1 MGSLGGM
8 EILLLFALALLLFG
22 PRKLPEIGKT
32 VGKTVGE
39 FRKATLEFKTS
50 LEREVELE
58 KLKETTGAIKEATR
72 FVQHPGRTILDAA
85 TQVMT
90 PPAETSEPR
99 PSPPSDV
106 VPRDPA

>member
-22 PRKLPEIGKT
+22 PRRLPEIGRT
-32 VGKTVGE
+32 VGKTVAE
-39 FRKATLEFKTS
+39 FRKATLDFKTS

-58 KLKETTGAIKEATR
+58 KLKETTGAIREAAR
-72 FVQHPGRTILDAA
+72 LVQHPTRTILDAA
-85 TQVMT
+85 AQAVTT
-90 PPAETSEPR
+90 PVDAPEP
-99 PSPPSDV
+99 PPPPPSDA